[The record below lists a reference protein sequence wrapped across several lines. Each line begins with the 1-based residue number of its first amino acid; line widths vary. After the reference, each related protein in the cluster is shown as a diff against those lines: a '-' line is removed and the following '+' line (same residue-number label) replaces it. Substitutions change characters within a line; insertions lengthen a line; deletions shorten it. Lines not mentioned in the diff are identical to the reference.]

1 MSDNNEGEE
10 VVWWLKWGTRAVGA
24 AGAVAAGVCGILGRS
39 IFCSKMAKIFVKFSK
54 INFVQSLLRIC

>member
-39 IFCSKMAKIFVKFSK
+39 LFCYKVVFFIKLAK
-54 INFVQSLLRIC
+54 INFVQSLLSIC

>member
-39 IFCSKMAKIFVKFSK
+39 FFCSKMA
-54 INFVQSLLRIC
+54 NFVQ